1 MPTHVKGRSPPDIRF
16 KGQHVTE
23 TERSRIKKARKRQD
37 YFRKARREELVQK
50 VRETSDIVEDW
61 DDYTPA
67 GFGWWRTAFDT
78 LTPPPQ
84 LTIDS
89 WADRYRRIPPEFAA
103 EPGDWQ
109 TKRMPC
115 MRAVMQ
121 ACSPS
126 HLCRRVV
133 LMKPTQSGGTEAAIL
148 NTIGHTIDINPRSM
162 IVVFP
167 NLDLAEAFSRE
178 RLEPMIQMVPRLSSK
193 ISDVSAQGI
202 DRSSAKKKRYPGGF
216 LNLVGAN
223 STAGLSSRPVPMV
236 IMDEVDA
243 CIQNAGVAGNPTKLL
258 SARTTTFPDKKEI
271 FISSPSNDVEE
282 TGIAQMWED
291 SSQGWL
297 ETCCPNAKCQH
308 WQILEWEQMDLESAT
323 LCCTKCGQYF
333 NQWQWNNRGEQ
344 MERWRFDNPNHNSTA
359 GFRLSGLNSPWL
371 DWQIDLV
378 DEYKE
383 AKRVQDMGDDS
394 LMRVFVNTKLA
405 KPYRVLGK
413 RVEIDLY
420 HDRREIYPCYESGS
434 ELPEGVVLLT
444 AGVDVQDTY
453 LAYDITGWGR
463 ARESWGIETGEF
475 QGDPRTPTSG
485 VWDQLDRFVFNRVLR
500 YADGKAAKIRIIF
513 VDSGGH
519 CTTEVYQY
527 CKRRQP
533 RVFAIKG
540 VGGVGKS
547 IIIGGKT
554 RERSEGAWLL
564 RLGTD
569 TLKDEFHA
577 RLAIAKPGPG
587 FCHWPM
593 LDNGEDTMGY
603 NEGYFEQLVSEQRVL
618 KYTKGGFARYEWH
631 KNRTDANEAL
641 DMRCYA
647 RAALE
652 YLKVRL
658 EQIPK
663 DIITHFNE
671 QGIDRVEVGLGKTIL
686 VEKRQGRP
694 VKKHANTANTIGG
707 ISNEEQP
714 PARTDGT
721 MAADVGKYGA
731 CTSSF

>member
-1 MPTHVKGRSPPDIRF
+1 M
-16 KGQHVTE
+16 
-23 TERSRIKKARKRQD
+23 
-37 YFRKARREELVQK
+37 
-50 VRETSDIVEDW
+50 
-61 DDYTPA
+61 
-67 GFGWWRTAFDT
+67 
-78 LTPPPQ
+78 
-84 LTIDS
+84 
-89 WADRYRRIPPEFAA
+89 
-103 EPGDWQ
+103 
-109 TKRMPC
+109 
-115 MRAVMQ
+115 
-121 ACSPS
+121 
-126 HLCRRVV
+126 
-133 LMKPTQSGGTEAAIL
+133 
-148 NTIGHTIDINPRSM
+148 INM
-162 IVVFP
+162 I
-167 NLDLAEAFSRE
+167 
-178 RLEPMIQMVPRLSSK
+178 PRLSSK

-344 MERWRFDNPNHNSTA
+344 MERWRFDNPNHHSTA

-485 VWDQLDRFVFNRVLR
+485 VWEQLDRFVFNRVLR

-527 CKRRQP
+527 CKRRQL
-533 RVFAIKG
+533 VFAI
-540 VGGVGKS
+540 
-547 IIIGGKT
+547 
-554 RERSEGAWLL
+554 
-564 RLGTD
+564 
-569 TLKDEFHA
+569 
-577 RLAIAKPGPG
+577 
-587 FCHWPM
+587 
-593 LDNGEDTMGY
+593 
-603 NEGYFEQLVSEQRVL
+603 
-618 KYTKGGFARYEWH
+618 
-631 KNRTDANEAL
+631 
-641 DMRCYA
+641 
-647 RAALE
+647 
-652 YLKVRL
+652 
-658 EQIPK
+658 
-663 DIITHFNE
+663 
-671 QGIDRVEVGLGKTIL
+671 
-686 VEKRQGRP
+686 GRRWRGQ
-694 VKKHANTANTIGG
+694 VNHYW
-707 ISNEEQP
+707 
-714 PARTDGT
+714 R
-721 MAADVGKYGA
+721 
-731 CTSSF
+731 